1 MTRNTRCRSG
11 SEKRRLNDDAVSTM
25 TEYLSIT
32 AIVIAMF
39 IVMTL
44 VVNAAL
50 VEGPTNTLKYHAYV
64 DIGNGVSTR
73 MVELYA
79 IAPQNGRI
87 NTTFD
92 LPDDV
97 ANQDYWVEVL
107 AEPAPDGKRSQL
119 IMVTDGTTSSRIA
132 IAGIGRTRGVTGK
145 TSGAG
150 QNVIYYNSEGV

>member
-1 MTRNTRCRSG
+1 MMRTILSQSDCRKG
-11 SEKRRLNDDAVSTM
+11 RLNDDAVSTL

-32 AIVIAMF
+32 AVVIVMF
-39 IVMTL
+39 IIMTL
-44 VVNAAL
+44 VVHSGL
-50 VEGPTNTLKYHAYV
+50 VEGPSNTLKYHAYV

-87 NTTFD
+87 TTIFD

-97 ANQDYWVEVL
+97 ANQEYFVEVV
-107 AEPAPDGKRSQL
+107 AGFDDDGKRSQL
-119 IMVTDGTTSSRIA
+119 IRVTDGTTESRIA
-132 IAGIGRTRGVTGK
+132 IAGIGLTRGVTGK

-150 QNVIYYNSEGV
+150 QNVIIYDSKGV